1 MTLTATYADDLSR
14 VRLAVTGAPA
24 QADYALIERST
35 DQITWATV
43 RGGDTVPLTSGAG
56 QLDDYE
62 FAPGVP
68 NYYRAS
74 YVDSGAITSVGVTPA
89 GPVTGDNAPLTPA
102 LPTAVAAGDLLLLFA
117 TIRNTAAAP
126 NAPAGWS
133 TLHTTGSTKIFGRRY
148 VPGDAAPTVTFT
160 GGAAGD
166 STAAVVWALR
176 NAELAPEVSVW
187 QNNASAQNIA
197 YPGITAGGAGDRLTV
212 LFAWKQAQHTGWG
225 TPGGFVDVTRVSNT
239 AGSGD
244 SLFVFLA
251 AYPTTIPAGTV
262 TITGGAAAISKAT
275 LATFRRADYVTR
287 DTAVVTPDM
296 QVAWIKNVQRPYL
309 NRAVTVTDWSAITRP
324 ARAGIIDVISR
335 SLPVAVTDL
344 RGSKRYTLTITAV
357 DLDVAEDLDLCFST
371 GEPVLL
377 HVPAGAPFPGGY
389 YVIGDITMDRH
400 SKRTKRRF
408 FDLPLTEVA
417 APAGTIVGS
426 TVLYADILATFATY
440 ADLLAAEPQYADVL
454 DRIADPPDV
463 IVP

>member
-14 VRLAVTGAPA
+14 VRLAITGAPA

-43 RGGDTVPLTSGAG
+43 RGGDTVPLSSGAG

-62 FAPGVP
+62 FAAGVP

-74 YVDSGAITSVGVTPA
+74 YVDSGAVTSVGLTPG
-89 GPVTGDNAPLTPA
+89 GPVTGNNTALTPA
-102 LPTAVAAGDLLLLFA
+102 LPSGITAGDLLLAFA

-126 NAPAGWS
+126 VAPAGW
-133 TLHTTGSTKIFGRRY
+133 TAVHTTGSTAVFGRRY
-148 VPGDAAPTVTFT
+148 LPGDAAPTVTFT

-166 STAAVVWALR
+166 STTAVVWALR
-176 NAELAPEVSVW
+176 NAELLPAVSVW
-187 QNNASAQNIA
+187 QNNASAQNVA
-197 YPGITAGGAGDRLTV
+197 YPAITAGGSNDRLTV

-225 TPGGFVDVTRVSNT
+225 TPAGFVDVTRVSN
-239 AGSGD
+239 AQGSGD
-244 SLFVFLA
+244 STFVFLA
-251 AYPTTIPAGTV
+251 AYPTSVPAGNV
-262 TITGGAAAISKAT
+262 IVTGGAAAVSKAT
-275 LATFRRADYVTR
+275 LLTFQKAAYVTR
-287 DTAVVTPDM
+287 DTASTTPNI
-296 QVAWIKNVQRPYL
+296 QVAWIKNLQRPYL

-324 ARAGIIDVISR
+324 ARAGVIDVISR

-344 RGSKRYTLTITAV
+344 RGSRRYTLTITAV
-357 DLDVAEDLDLCFST
+357 DLDAAADLDLCLST

-417 APAGTIVGS
+417 APAGTIVGQ
-426 TVLYADILATFATY
+426 TVLYAD
-440 ADLLAAEPQYADVL
+440 LLTAFTSYTALIAAEPTYADVL
-454 DRIADPPDV
+454 DRIADPTDV